1 MTVPDRS
8 DLSSGYKTTM
18 DDMRQELSPLER
30 TWSRVIHSAIGR
42 VVGVIVGSI
51 LLRPRSLLIGASLAI
66 IMIIGMYVAAW
77 LYDTPYNNTEPLL
90 AFIFGWVVGL
100 LYDLF
105 FVATRR
111 HSR

>member
-1 MTVPDRS
+1 MTSLNRS
-8 DLSSGYKTTM
+8 DLSSSYKETM
-18 DDMRQELSPLER
+18 DDMRQELRPAER
-30 TWSRVIHSAIGR
+30 IWSRIVHSTAGR
-42 VVGVIVGSI
+42 IVGITIGSV

-66 IMIIGMYVAAW
+66 IMIVGIYVTAW

-90 AFIFGWVVGL
+90 AFIFGWAIGL

>member
-1 MTVPDRS
+1 MAVPHRS
-8 DLSSGYKTTM
+8 DLSSSYKKTI
-18 DDMRQELSPLER
+18 DDMRQELSPPER
-30 TWSRVIHSAIGR
+30 AWSRVIHSTIGR
-42 VVGVIVGSI
+42 VIGVVVGSV
-51 LLRPRSLLIGASLAI
+51 LLRPRSLLIGGSLAI
-66 IMIIGMYVAAW
+66 TMIVGMYITAW

-90 AFIFGWVVGL
+90 AFSFGWIVGL